1 MNDLPSLDLYTLS
14 LIRLVAKHRGFTAAS
29 KEAGI
34 SQSALTR
41 QVQGLEAQI
50 GVQLFERTTR
60 VVSLTEAGAVLLRE
74 TEPLPNILSGAL
86 RRIREEF
93 LEGPREIRVGLS
105 SSLSQAHIPGI
116 FHAHQK
122 ANSEIPVIVS
132 QEKDDEIVRLV
143 ATAGLDVGIV
153 TEVPNLPA
161 AIEVTHEMNDEF
173 CAVAPAET
181 EVPGEVEAFRPWARN
196 QNWLLPPAGSGSRI
210 LIDEWSRR
218 SKITMSAAMEL
229 ESFDLMDQFV
239 ALGMG
244 CALVPQRSLSVMLR
258 KHQIHKVKLPRTLS
272 RRLIVIVPRHGRTPE
287 HVKEFVKGILF
298 S

>member
-1 MNDLPSLDLYTLS
+1 MNNVPGFDLYSLS

-41 QVQGLEAQI
+41 QVQGMEAQI
-50 GVQLFERTTR
+50 GVPLFERTTR

-74 TEPLPNILSGAL
+74 TEALPNILSGAL

-93 LEGPREIRVGLS
+93 LEGPREIRVGLG

-122 ANSEIPVIVS
+122 SNPGVPVIVS
-132 QEKDDEIVRLV
+132 QAKDEEIIRLV
-143 ATAGLDVGIV
+143 STAGLDVGIV
-153 TEVPNLPA
+153 TDLPTLPD

-173 CAVAPAET
+173 CALAPAE
-181 EVPGEVEAFRPWARN
+181 GEAPKGMVEFRTWAKTQR
-196 QNWLLPPAGSGSRI
+196 WLLPPAGTGSRA
-210 LIDEWSRR
+210 LIDDWSRR
-218 SKITMSAAMEL
+218 SKITIPVAMEL
-229 ESFDLMDQFV
+229 ESVDLMNQFV

-244 CALVPQRSLSVMLR
+244 CAIVPQRSLSGMVR
-258 KHQIHKVKLPRTLS
+258 KHQVHKVKLPRALR
-272 RRLIVIVPRHGRTPE
+272 RRLIVVVPRHGRTPE
-287 HVKEFVKGILF
+287 HVEAFVKGILF